1 MVAPSKQIKV
11 ADSELLT
18 EWERKRQ
25 VGVRREG
32 GLVQADSFGKAVC
45 AGGLSEHCGVALRFA
60 VHAAASCMLF

>member
-25 VGVRREG
+25 VGVRWEG